1 MIAAAIVIG
10 FLALAVAMGAPRR
23 KGRRKGRLP
32 ASEQFVHSL
41 LSLAAWIERTATAI
55 DAGIVRYRLD
65 RRMLCIDME
74 STRAR
79 LTERNL
85 IEKEI

>member
-1 MIAAAIVIG
+1 MIAASAILIA
-10 FLALAVAMGAPRR
+10 FLALVIVMAAP
-23 KGRRKGRLP
+23 RRKGRLP

-55 DAGIVRYRLD
+55 DAGIVRYRLE
-65 RRMLCIDME
+65 RRILLIELE

-79 LTERNL
+79 LMEAG
-85 IEKEI
+85 E

>member
-1 MIAAAIVIG
+1 MIAASAIVIG
-10 FLALAVAMGAPRR
+10 FLALAVAMAAP
-23 KGRRKGRLP
+23 RRKGRLP

-55 DAGIVRYRLD
+55 DAGILRYRLE
-65 RRMLCIDME
+65 RRILVIEME

-79 LTERNL
+79 LMEVG
-85 IEKEI
+85 E